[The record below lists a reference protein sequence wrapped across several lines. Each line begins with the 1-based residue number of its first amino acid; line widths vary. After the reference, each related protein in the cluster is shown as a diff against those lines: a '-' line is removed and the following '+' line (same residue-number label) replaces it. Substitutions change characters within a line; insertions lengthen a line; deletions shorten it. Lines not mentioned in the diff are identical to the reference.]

1 MPIMSPANAVL
12 LFETK
17 YRHPEESV
25 KQDEAME
32 LMEFLDYLPVRIVD
46 AALHLSENRV
56 SVGEYMAELKAAGR
70 LAEMSSRPWRGFG
83 PDGIYGCWNW
93 TVVAAWCCFVFFSV
107 VCACYWLYKRLMTSV
122 VSVMPYVEDR

>member
-1 MPIMSPANAVL
+1 MSPANAAL

-32 LMEFLDYLPVRIVD
+32 LMELLDYLPARIVD

-56 SVGEYMAELKAAGR
+56 SVGEYMAELKAARR
-70 LAEMSSRPWRGFG
+70 LAEVSSRPWRRFG
-83 PDGIYGCWNW
+83 LDGMYRCWNW
-93 TVVAAWCCFVFFSV
+93 GAAAWGCFVFFSIL
-107 VCACYWLYKRLMTSV
+107 CAWAISFKRG
-122 VSVMPYVEDR
+122 